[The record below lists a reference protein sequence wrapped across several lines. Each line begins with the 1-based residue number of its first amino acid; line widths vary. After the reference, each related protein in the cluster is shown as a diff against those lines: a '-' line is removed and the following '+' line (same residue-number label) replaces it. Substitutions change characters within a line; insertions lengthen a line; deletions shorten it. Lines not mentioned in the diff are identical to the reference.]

1 MISENPLLNGFEI
14 KDKISTVVGF
24 SQTFTQK
31 RVSSFASNIPFT
43 NKVFMC
49 CNPGIKKHYY
59 LFMVCMYRRF
69 SCRCRVDL
77 S

>member
-31 RVSSFASNIPFT
+31 RVSSFATNILKDFSG
-43 NKVFMC
+43 VF
-49 CNPGIKKHYY
+49 NLLGK
-59 LFMVCMYRRF
+59 F
-69 SCRCRVDL
+69 
-77 S
+77 